1 MFFVLFCFKA
11 KLFHKIFSN
20 GSSLSFLICALLILQ
35 IDRCHRLV
43 CTVCVCVL
51 ILSVSLRVFA
61 NTHSC
66 APACVD
72 VCMLAV
78 GSLAPVHYIF
88 MRHAV

>member
-1 MFFVLFCFKA
+1 MP
-11 KLFHKIFSN
+11 
-20 GSSLSFLICALLILQ
+20 Q
-35 IDRCHRLV
+35 ISMHC
-43 CTVCVCVL
+43 VCVCVL